1 MSADTDRVAIITWL
15 AENARGMGRTV
26 LMKYCYL
33 LQVVR
38 GVPLGYNFTLY
49 SYGPF
54 DKEVL
59 SDLDTT
65 EAMGGVESTVE
76 YYSGG
81 YGYKI
86 EPTSRAER
94 VRKLGENFIRDH
106 EEQLQWVIR
115 EFGDWDSSGLE
126 VASTLIY
133 SDREAIRK
141 KEKLD
146 IPRLATRVRELKPR
160 YSQPQIEKYAERL
173 LEKQLLKSIQ

>member
-1 MSADTDRVAIITWL
+1 MSLDTDRIAVITWL
-15 AENARGMGRTV
+15 AENTDGMGRTA
-26 LMKYCYL
+26 LMKYCYF
-33 LQVVR
+33 LQVVL

-65 EAMGGVESTVE
+65 EALGGVESTVE

-86 EPTSRAER
+86 EPSARAER
-94 VRKLGENFIRDH
+94 VKKLGEDFIRDN
-106 EEQLQWVIR
+106 EEQLKWVIR

-133 SDREAIRK
+133 SDREALRK

-146 IPRLATRVRELKPR
+146 IPRLSTRVRELKPR
-160 YSQPQIEKYAERL
+160 YGQSQIEKYAERL
-173 LEKQLLKSIQ
+173 MEKRLLKSIQ